1 MCLKVLSTGQFVGSS
16 NSHRYHWILKILIST
31 EQSEVWEKKYERL
44 FYYFNF
50 ERNNYV
56 LKSKSPFISL
66 NKNIY
71 FNKNEKERKWKILH
85 TVLERRTLNRKLKV
99 NLWWV
104 GAREGKKRA
113 FFVIF
118 VLPEGLF
125 LNICVIS
132 KCIVYWIHFQ
142 N

>member
-71 FNKNEKERKWKILH
+71 FNKNEKESKMENPTHRFRETNLESQIKSKSVMSWSSRRKK
-85 TVLERRTLNRKLKV
+85 
-99 NLWWV
+99 
-104 GAREGKKRA
+104 EG
-113 FFVIF
+113 IF
-118 VLPEGLF
+118 C
-125 LNICVIS
+125 NICFARR
-132 KCIVYWIHFQ
+132 IVFKHLCYI
-142 N
+142 

>member
-71 FNKNEKERKWKILH
+71 FNKNEKESKMENPTHRFRETNLESQIKSKSVMSWSSRRKK
-85 TVLERRTLNRKLKV
+85 
-99 NLWWV
+99 
-104 GAREGKKRA
+104 EGI
-113 FFVIF
+113 FLIF
-118 VLPEGLF
+118 VLPEGFF
-125 LNICVIS
+125 LNMCVIS
-132 KCIVYWIHFQ
+132 KCTVYWIHFQ